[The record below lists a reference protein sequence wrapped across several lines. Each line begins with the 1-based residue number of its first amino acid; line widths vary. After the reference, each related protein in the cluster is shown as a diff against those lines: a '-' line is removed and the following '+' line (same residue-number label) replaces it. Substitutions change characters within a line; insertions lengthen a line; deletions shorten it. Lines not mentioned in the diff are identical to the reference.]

1 MANINQILK
10 ANHGTYNALKDVN
23 SVEAKIDDFELIQYK
38 HDKKSDHG
46 AVAYYSPIEKTV
58 LIAHRGSA
66 TFKDWMVNN
75 PKIAKE
81 VLGKPLET
89 MADVQAKRFTNNV
102 LELLDRGGNEIDLVI
117 SSGHSKGGRE
127 SSHALIE
134 IADNLKLNNM
144 GLTFNSAPI
153 KHHNDN
159 QYNHVNLRLSGG
171 NFYNSDVVSVLGNQ
185 LGENY
190 KVISQKITNPI
201 TAHSLNS
208 FSHIQNEN
216 KAFTEDQLNKI
227 FDHVK
232 SGKEY
237 SDYISSRVT
246 EKFEESNLKNT
257 IYSIPNVV
265 PATEKVID
273 MKDSNSEISTKNK
286 ESFLSTLDENRKSIA
301 EAVIVK
307 MGGYSSFSK
316 YAEGDKQGD
325 NQLSYE
331 NYAPS
336 FKDFKERI
344 IDDAKNNGYETPED
358 YLKDQDR
365 FKHFEKADLKASL
378 NDENINDVLSV
389 DDKTINDI
397 HNQILNYSVES
408 TIFDHQYYENLENAI
423 ANENGYNLT
432 VVLSEDKEIH
442 VIQQG
447 AMDREAGE
455 ATFNYDEQNKAEVM
469 VIGQV
474 DKIENFLELNQSKL
488 QTKLNQIQQINA
500 SGSTNN
506 TLKGLEVLAKNRL
519 NIVKSEMS
527 EVKSFQSAHGVIVG
541 QSEDKLYMLD
551 KDNNLYDFNKHQV
564 VNKEININKL
574 IEEKSKVEFYN
585 DGKNT
590 RIYSVDNKTINKESF
605 LDNSLHNKTDEK
617 QKSSF
622 KSKDGLQLD

>member
-1 MANINQILK
+1 MANINQLLR
-10 ANHGTYNALKDVN
+10 ANHSTYNALKDVN
-23 SVEAKIDDFELIQYK
+23 SIEAKIDDFELIQYK
-38 HDKKSDHG
+38 HDTKSDHG
-46 AVAYYSPIEKTV
+46 AVAYYNPIENSV

-66 TFKDWMVNN
+66 TLKDWFVNN

-81 VLGKPLET
+81 ILGKPLET
-89 MADVQAKRFTNNV
+89 MADVQAKRFTNNI
-102 LELLDRGGNEIDLVI
+102 LELLDRSNNKIDLVI
-117 SSGHSKGGRE
+117 QSGHSKAGRE
-127 SSHALIE
+127 ASHALIE
-134 IADNLKLNNM
+134 VADNLKLNNM
-144 GLTFNSAPI
+144 ALTFNSAPI
-153 KHHNDN
+153 KHNSENKYD
-159 QYNHVNLRLSGG
+159 HVNLRLSGG
-171 NFYNSDVVSVLGNQ
+171 SFYNSDVVSVLGNQ

-216 KAFTEDQLNKI
+216 KAFTEDDLNKI

-237 SDYISSRVT
+237 ADYISSRVT
-246 EKFEESNLKNT
+246 ERFEESNLKNT
-257 IYSIPNVV
+257 VYSIPNVV
-265 PATEKVID
+265 PTSEKAID
-273 MKDSNSEISTKNK
+273 MKDLNSEINTNNK
-286 ESFLSTLDENRKSIA
+286 ESFLSMLDDNRKSIA
-301 EAVIVK
+301 EAVIIK
-307 MGGYSSFSK
+307 MGGYSNFSK
-316 YAEGDKQGD
+316 YVEDNKQGGT
-325 NQLSYE
+325 NLSYE

-344 IDDAKNNGYETPED
+344 IDDARNNGYETPED

-365 FKHFEKADLKASL
+365 FKHFDKEYLKESL
-378 NDENINDVLSV
+378 QDKNINDVLSV

-408 TIFDHQYYENLENAI
+408 TIFDHQYYENLENTI

-474 DKIENFLELNQSKL
+474 DKIENYLELNQSKL
-488 QTKLNQIQQINA
+488 QAKLNQIQQINA

-519 NIVKSEMS
+519 NIVKSEIS

-541 QSEDKLYMLD
+541 QSEDKLYMID

-574 IEEKSKVEFYN
+574 IEEKSNVEFYN

-590 RIYSVDNKTINKESF
+590 RIYSVDNKIINKESY
-605 LDNSLHNKTDEK
+605 LDNTLHNKSDEK
-617 QKSSF
+617 HKGSF
-622 KSKDGLQLD
+622 KSKDELQLD

>member
-1 MANINQILK
+1 MANINQLLR
-10 ANHGTYNALKDVN
+10 ANHGTYKALKDVN
-23 SVEAKIDDFELIQYK
+23 SIEAKIDDFELIQYK
-38 HDKKSDHG
+38 HDTKSDHG
-46 AVAYYSPIEKTV
+46 AVAYYNPIEKSV

-66 TFKDWMVNN
+66 TLKDWFVNN

-81 VLGKPLET
+81 ILGKPLET
-89 MADVQAKRFTNNV
+89 MADVQAKRFTNNI
-102 LELLDRGGNEIDLVI
+102 LELLDRSDNKIDLVI
-117 SSGHSKGGRE
+117 LGGHSKGARE
-127 SSHALIE
+127 AQSALIE
-134 IADNLKLNNM
+134 VSDNLKINNM
-144 GLTFNSAPI
+144 ALTFNSAPI
-153 KHHNDN
+153 KHHSENK
-159 QYNHVNLRLSGG
+159 YNHVNLRLSGG
-171 NFYNSDVVSVLGNQ
+171 SFYNSDVVSILGNQ

-190 KVISQKITNPI
+190 KVVSQKITNPI

-208 FSHIQNEN
+208 FVHIQNEN
-216 KAFTEDQLNKI
+216 KAFTEDQLDKI

-237 SDYISSRVT
+237 ADYISSRVVDN
-246 EKFEESNLKNT
+246 FEENNLKNT
-257 IYSIPNVV
+257 IYSIPNAI
-265 PATEKVID
+265 PIKDKVID
-273 MKDSNSEISTKNK
+273 MKGSNSEIDTKNQD
-286 ESFLSTLDENRKSIA
+286 SFLSTLDDNRKSIA

-316 YAEGDKQGD
+316 YAEGNKQGD
-325 NQLSYE
+325 SQLSYE

-365 FKHFEKADLKASL
+365 FKQFEKSDLKASL
-378 NDENINDVLSV
+378 QDENINDVLSV
-389 DDKTINDI
+389 DNITINDI
-397 HNQILNYSVES
+397 HNQILNYSVDS

-442 VIQQG
+442 VIQQS

-474 DKIENFLELNQSKL
+474 DKIESFLELNQSKL

-500 SGSTNN
+500 SGSANN

-519 NIVKSEMS
+519 NIVKSEIS
-527 EVKSFQSAHGVIVG
+527 EIKSFQSAHGVIIG

-551 KDNNLYDFNKHQV
+551 KENNLYDFNKHQV

-574 IEEKSKVEFYN
+574 IDEKSKVEFYN

-590 RIYSVDNKTINKESF
+590 RIYSVDNKLISKESY
-605 LDNSLHNKTDEK
+605 LDNSAHNKTDEK